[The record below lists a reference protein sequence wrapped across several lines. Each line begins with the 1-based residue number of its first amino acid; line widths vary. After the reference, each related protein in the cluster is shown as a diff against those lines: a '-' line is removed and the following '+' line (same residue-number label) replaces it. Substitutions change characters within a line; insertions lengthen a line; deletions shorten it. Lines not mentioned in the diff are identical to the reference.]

1 MYLNTILKVKKK
13 TLFMRALFIF
23 STIVILGS
31 LFSCHPAKIEP
42 KSYTGPQ
49 IIFGDGGGFAGS
61 MNEYNLQDN
70 GHLYKRQGVTDEYVW
85 IRRVDLKMTKQI
97 FTNYDQLKLGEVQ
110 VNKPGNMYYFIGLQ
124 NGADHHRITWSNK
137 DDISAEAKI
146 FFSIL
151 MNLIKA

>member
-1 MYLNTILKVKKK
+1 MYLNTIFHVKNK
-13 TLFMRALFIF
+13 TLFMRTLYICC
-23 STIVILGS
+23 SMILISS
-31 LFSCHPAKIEP
+31 LFSCNPAKIEP
-42 KSYTGPQ
+42 KNYTGPQ
-49 IIFGDGGGFAGS
+49 IIFGDGGGFAGA

-97 FTNYDQLKLGEVQ
+97 FTNYDQLKLSEVQ

-124 NGADHHRITWSNK
+124 NEGKHHRITWSNK
-137 DDISAEAKI
+137 EDISVEAKI